1 MVSRDDFF
9 EVKQVGT
16 IHNASDFGTRPLSQQ
31 RLKFLLRKCNEIDGD
46 GNRVREKERQELKRE
61 RERVREKCNVARSK
75 DWPKR
80 SRKYVCKRSWVS
92 GKGGKN

>member
-1 MVSRDDFF
+1 MLDGQLSNKTGHVQKRKWKAKEHQWKSSMVSRDDFF
-9 EVKQVGT
+9 EVKQVGL

-61 RERVREKCNVARSK
+61 RES
-75 DWPKR
+75 
-80 SRKYVCKRSWVS
+80 
-92 GKGGKN
+92 